1 MPSFGRLGQ
10 LFKIPPFSVLKLHS
24 AGVIGPRNISLIG
37 ILIFLLLAKFRNPMI
52 TPSGRKVTGEEGR
65 EKKHRLI
72 MDTEFRAAH
81 LSRIDQFTEQ
91 GLFNRNGLKFD
102 FF

>member
-1 MPSFGRLGQ
+1 
-10 LFKIPPFSVLKLHS
+10 
-24 AGVIGPRNISLIG
+24 
-37 ILIFLLLAKFRNPMI
+37 MI